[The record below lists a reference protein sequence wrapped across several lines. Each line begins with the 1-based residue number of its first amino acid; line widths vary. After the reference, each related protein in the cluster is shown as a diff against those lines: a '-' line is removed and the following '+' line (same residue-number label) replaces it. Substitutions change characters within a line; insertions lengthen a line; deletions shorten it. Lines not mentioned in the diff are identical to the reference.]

1 MDALESW
8 LKRLHSHQHSSLL
21 LRTGMPP
28 QYASQGDD
36 FIDED
41 APPLTPG
48 DVHQIASY
56 FFQSLVNKEPTSNFP
71 FTLPGVGSFRV
82 QMIQQRELPCIIV
95 HARDLIIPTL
105 PDLGCD
111 EESID
116 STLQQG
122 ACTLVCGT
130 NTHSRTFALSAY
142 AGRISTVHPLLI
154 CRQRTFEAP
163 SQVTVCEVGIDCSSY
178 AQALDEARFCA
189 ADIIITDDLPT
200 PESAVAFLHL
210 WELGC
215 CVVAAIPTPDGPAA
229 PNMTRS
235 FMARL
240 PRPARLRGA
249 TAFEQRLFYV
259 WNDSV
264 VQVETG
270 ELDWRDW
277 L

>member
-1 MDALESW
+1 MDALNKW
-8 LKRLHSHQHSSLL
+8 LTILHQEQHSSLL
-21 LRTGMPP
+21 LRVGMPP
-28 QYASQGDD
+28 QYSTQHHQ

-41 APPLTPG
+41 SPSLNPG
-48 DVHQIASY
+48 ELRKMATYLLQT
-56 FFQSLVNKEPTSNFP
+56 QVNNSTNNFP
-71 FTLPGVGSFRV
+71 VTLPGVGSFRI
-82 QMIQQRELPCIIV
+82 QLIQQRELPCIII
-95 HARDLIIPTL
+95 HSRDLILPTL

-116 STLQQG
+116 SILQPS

-142 AGRISTVHPLLI
+142 AGRISTVHPILI

-163 SQVTVCEVGIDCSSY
+163 SQVTVREVGVDCESY
-178 AQALDEARFCA
+178 AQALKESTFCA

-200 PESAVAFLHL
+200 PEAASTFLHM

-215 CVVAAIPTPDGPAA
+215 CVIAALPTPDGTAT
-229 PNMTRS
+229 PNLTRS
-235 FMARL
+235 FLARL
-240 PRPARLRGA
+240 PRSARLRGA

-270 ELDWRDW
+270 VLEWQDW